1 MPARARRA
9 GVRALRTLYSTSTGV
24 NRFSGLQPFV
34 IPCIEPGVFPF
45 LSCKVPGRASRAV
58 DDRLCCKV
66 RAMISVPP
74 VWFWIVSYEKYSIR
88 VGISLCTVVK
98 ARQARVTGPRSWSPR
113 GAHPVPREGVVII
126 AATRGQQHLG
136 DNGLGHGPDPSGPR
150 SPFGARCGH
159 HGRVWSQGHRR
170 PPVGSAPPRCLH
182 ADGSLWCSRQPLGY
196 TRDTILGDLSQGLGL
211 LLGEDL
217 PRPIVR
223 RGCVV
228 KTMIF
233 GCGTIQGVS
242 LVISS
247 AR

>member
-98 ARQARVTGPRSWSPR
+98 ARQSRVTGPRSWSPR

-126 AATRGQQHLG
+126 AATRGQHYLG
-136 DNGLGHGPDPSGPR
+136 DNGLGHGPDPSGPTVALRGQVRAPRQSMR
-150 SPFGARCGH
+150 SRGTE
-159 HGRVWSQGHRR
+159 GHRLAR
-170 PPVGSAPPRCLH
+170 HHLVVYTWMDPYGVRGSH
-182 ADGSLWCSRQPLGY
+182 
-196 TRDTILGDLSQGLGL
+196 
-211 LLGEDL
+211 
-217 PRPIVR
+217 
-223 RGCVV
+223 
-228 KTMIF
+228 
-233 GCGTIQGVS
+233 
-242 LVISS
+242 
-247 AR
+247 

>member
-98 ARQARVTGPRSWSPR
+98 ARQSRVTGPRSWSPR

-136 DNGLGHGPDPSGPR
+136 DNGLGHGPVRLPHGRPSGP
-150 SPFGARCGH
+150 GAGTTAEYGPRGTE
-159 HGRVWSQGHRR
+159 GHRLAR
-170 PPVGSAPPRCLH
+170 H
-182 ADGSLWCSRQPLGY
+182 HLGVY
-196 TRDTILGDLSQGLGL
+196 TRMDPYG
-211 LLGEDL
+211 
-217 PRPIVR
+217 VR
-223 RGCVV
+223 G
-228 KTMIF
+228 
-233 GCGTIQGVS
+233 S
-242 LVISS
+242 H
-247 AR
+247 

>member
-24 NRFSGLQPFV
+24 NCFSGLQPFV
-34 IPCIEPGVFPF
+34 IPCIEPEVFPF

-98 ARQARVTGPRSWSPR
+98 ARQSRVTGPRSWFP

-126 AATRGQQHLG
+126 AATRGQHYLG
-136 DNGLGHGPDPSGPR
+136 DNGLGHGPDPSGPTVALR
-150 SPFGARCGH
+150 GQVRAPRQSMR
-159 HGRVWSQGHRR
+159 SQGHRR
-170 PPVGSAPPRCLH
+170 PPVGSAPPSCLH
-182 ADGSLWCSRQPLGY
+182 VDGSLWCSRQPLGY

>member
-1 MPARARRA
+1 MPSRACRA
-9 GVRALRTLYSTSTGV
+9 GSRAFKTEYSTSDAV
-24 NRFSGLQPFV
+24 NLFSA
-34 IPCIEPGVFPF
+34 F
-45 LSCKVPGRASRAV
+45 LHGTVPLVPQVPVSRAV

-66 RAMISVPP
+66 RAIISVPP

-88 VGISLCTVVK
+88 GGISLCTVVK
-98 ARQARVTGPRSWSPR
+98 ARQSRVTGPRSWSPR
-113 GAHPVPREGVVII
+113 GAHSVPREGVVII

-150 SPFGARCGH
+150 SPFRARYGH
-159 HGRVWSQGHRR
+159 DGRVWSQGYRR
-170 PPVGSAPPRCLH
+170 PPVGSAPPGCLH
-182 ADGSLWCSRQPLGY
+182 VDGSLWCSRQPLGY

-217 PRPIVR
+217 PRPTVR

-233 GCGTIQGVS
+233 GGGTIQWVS

>member
-98 ARQARVTGPRSWSPR
+98 ARQSRVTGPRSWSPR

-136 DNGLGHGPDPSGPR
+136 DNGLGHGPVRLPHGRPSGPVR
-150 SPFGARCGH
+150 ARGAGYASRGTCRPSEARLGLVVYSGWIPMVCCGTTIAA
-159 HGRVWSQGHRR
+159 RVREKAR
-170 PPVGSAPPRCLH
+170 PPN
-182 ADGSLWCSRQPLGY
+182 Q
-196 TRDTILGDLSQGLGL
+196 
-211 LLGEDL
+211 
-217 PRPIVR
+217 
-223 RGCVV
+223 
-228 KTMIF
+228 
-233 GCGTIQGVS
+233 
-242 LVISS
+242 
-247 AR
+247 